1 MNKSR
6 DNAESR
12 EASADLPLIQQAQR
26 GDPQALHALVDRY
39 ADSLYSTAVYLLGS
53 EPDAQ
58 DVTQETLM
66 AMVQNIRRFEHRS
79 AFRTWLW
86 GILMRQVNRRRRDQF
101 RHRRQPDLHTRTGV
115 AGVLSGDGPAQVRL
129 DVQSA
134 LNKLSD
140 EHRHVLVLREFDG
153 LSYEQIAEVLGVP
166 RGTVESRLHRAR
178 QAMRQLLADYAS
190 SETSSHE

>member
-6 DNAESR
+6 DNAEPR

-53 EPDAQ
+53 APDAQ

-66 AMVQNIRRFEHRS
+66 AMVQNIRRFEFRS

-86 GILMRQVNRRRRDQF
+86 GILVRQVNRCRRDQF
-101 RHRRQPDLHTRTGV
+101 RQRRQPDLHTHTSV
-115 AGVLSGDGPAQVRL
+115 AGDCSGVGPAQVRL
-129 DVQSA
+129 DVQAA
-134 LNKLSD
+134 LHKLSD
-140 EHRHVLVLREFDG
+140 EHRHILILREFDG
-153 LSYEQIAEVLGVP
+153 LSYEQIAEVLDVP
-166 RGTVESRLHRAR
+166 RGTVDSRLHRAR
-178 QAMRQLLADYAS
+178 QAMRELLADYAS
-190 SETSSHE
+190 SETFSHE

>member
-1 MNKSR
+1 MSR
-6 DNAESR
+6 DNAEPR
-12 EASADLPLIQQAQR
+12 AASAEQPLIHQAQR

-66 AMVQNIRRFEHRS
+66 AMVTNIRRFEHRS

-86 GILMRQVNRRRRDQF
+86 GILVRQVNRKRRDQF
-101 RHRRQPDLHTRTGV
+101 RHRRQPDMHTRTSS
-115 AGVLSGDGPAQVRL
+115 AGVGPEQVRL

-134 LNKLSD
+134 LDKLGD
-140 EHRHVLVLREFDG
+140 DHRQILILREFDG
-153 LSYEQIAEVLGVP
+153 LSYEQIAEVLSIP

-178 QAMRQLLADYAS
+178 QAMREQLADYAS
-190 SETSSHE
+190 TETTRHE